1 MQQLVK
7 YHLDGVAP
15 LMMHNGQLADPLNLF
30 SKAIK
35 QITAKRKKTDADHEE
50 VGRLEWH
57 GSLYLKDG
65 KPCVPFNCIRAT
77 LHNAAK
83 TLRLGTKVKAG
94 LFVTDNAVLVYDG
107 PTDLDALWADERF
120 RDRRNM
126 CIGGSTVMRTRPKF
140 DLWSLDITVAFN
152 DELLNASEVDQFVT
166 LGGSVIGLLED
177 RPTHGR
183 YKAHR
188 L

>member
-15 LMMHNGQLADPLNLF
+15 LMMHNGQLADPLNRF

-57 GSLYLKDG
+57 GSLYLMNS
-65 KPCVPFNCIRAT
+65 KPCVPFNCLRAT

-94 LFVTDNAVLVYDG
+94 LFVTDNALLVYDG
-107 PTDLDALWADERF
+107 PPELDALWADERF
-120 RDRRNM
+120 RDRRPM
-126 CIGGSTVMRTRPKF
+126 SVGTSKVIRTRPTF
-140 DLWSLDITVAFN
+140 ERWGLDMAIAYN
-152 DELLNASEVDQFVT
+152 DELLNISDVDQCVT
-166 LGGSVIGLLED
+166 LGGSIIGLLED
-177 RPTHGR
+177 RPTYGR
-183 YKAHR
+183 YVAHR